1 MDIKTDIHLLV
12 GLLLIAIAGVLIFI
26 GRPDRSGKHRAFFQ
40 FESSLVLYPP
50 VILVFFAMGM
60 AEVVSALLG
69 ISR

>member
-12 GLLLIAIAGVLIFI
+12 GLLLIAIGGVLIFI
-26 GRPDRSGKHRAFFQ
+26 GLPDRSGKHRAFLQ

-60 AEVVSALLG
+60 AELVTALLG

>member
-1 MDIKTDIHLLV
+1 MDMKTDIHLLV

-26 GRPDRSGKHRAFFQ
+26 GRPDRSGKHRAFLQ

-60 AEVVSALLG
+60 AEVITALLA